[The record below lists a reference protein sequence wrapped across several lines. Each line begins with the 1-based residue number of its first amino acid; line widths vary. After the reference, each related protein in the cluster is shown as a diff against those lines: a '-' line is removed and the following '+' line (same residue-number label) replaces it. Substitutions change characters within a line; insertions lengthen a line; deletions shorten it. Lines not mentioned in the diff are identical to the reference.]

1 MFIEAVKMML
11 ALAVVI
17 FLAWWSI
24 RYLLP
29 RLQTLTPA
37 RTGAMTV
44 IERVSLGMR
53 TSLCLVKVGE
63 RYFLIGVTPASMEY
77 LAEVSED
84 DLPESGTEPP
94 DPPDFAEILAKSKDK
109 VNMFRSQLKERS
121 GRVQER
127 KDTENDHGQPEDNYR
142 S

>member
-1 MFIEAVKMML
+1 M
-11 ALAVVI
+11 
-17 FLAWWSI
+17 AWWSI

-77 LAEVSED
+77 LAEVSEE
-84 DLPESGTEPP
+84 DLPESGTEPA
-94 DPPDFAEILAKSKDK
+94 DPPDFAEILANSKDK

-121 GRVQER
+121 GRVQEGKTR
-127 KDTENDHGQPEDNYR
+127 K
-142 S
+142 